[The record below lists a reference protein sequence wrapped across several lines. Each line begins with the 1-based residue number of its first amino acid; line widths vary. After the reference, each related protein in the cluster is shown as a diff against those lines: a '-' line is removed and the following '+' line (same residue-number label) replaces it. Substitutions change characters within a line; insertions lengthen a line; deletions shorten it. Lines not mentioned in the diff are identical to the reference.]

1 MSYYYNKSG
10 KAEGFINKTYLP
22 YSHVQVRRNGID
34 KSKVK
39 NPIIVILL

>member
-1 MSYYYNKSG
+1 MFYYYNKSS
-10 KAEGFINKTYLP
+10 KAKGFINKTYLL
-22 YSHVQVRRNGID
+22 YSYVQVRRNGIG